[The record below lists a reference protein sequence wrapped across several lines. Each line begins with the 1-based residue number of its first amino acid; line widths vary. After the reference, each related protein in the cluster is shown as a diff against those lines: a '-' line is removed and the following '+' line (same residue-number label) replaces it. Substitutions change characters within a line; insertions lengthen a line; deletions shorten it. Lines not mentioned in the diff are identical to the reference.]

1 MSKASKSSVLFFIVL
16 LLFLSIKSGNYAL
29 GSISLVQINQTENSD
44 FHFSTGQPDLFF
56 LTRNE
61 ERSET
66 SVRNLPAP
74 CSKRKH
80 FNDFYFNPVS
90 PEKRIICLF
99 KDYLFNSIIIQPGL
113 PKVEIIYPFHSHW

>member
-1 MSKASKSSVLFFIVL
+1 MSKVSKSSVLFFIVL

-29 GSISLVQINQTENSD
+29 GSISLVQSNHTENSD
-44 FHFSTGQPDLFF
+44 FYFSTGQPDLFF

-74 CSKRKH
+74 YSKKH

-90 PEKRIICLF
+90 AEKRIIGLCTE
-99 KDYLFNSIIIQPGL
+99 YLLNSIIIQPGL
-113 PKVEIIYPFHSHW
+113 SNVEIIYPFHSHW